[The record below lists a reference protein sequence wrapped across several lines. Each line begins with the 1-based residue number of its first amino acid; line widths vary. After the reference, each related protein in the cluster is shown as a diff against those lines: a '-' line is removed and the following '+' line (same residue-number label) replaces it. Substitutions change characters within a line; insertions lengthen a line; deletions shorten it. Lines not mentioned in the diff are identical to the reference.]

1 VHAAEA
7 GGSPGTGLLDTLA
20 TRLEEHV
27 GDRGCDDIL
36 LLLVTMHLPSG
47 A

>member
-1 VHAAEA
+1 MRAAGA
-7 GGSPGTGLLDTLA
+7 GGAPRTHLLDTLA
-20 TRLEEHV
+20 SRLEEHV

-36 LLLVTMHLPSG
+36 LLVVTMRLPPG